1 MTTNDVSLRMLRSR
15 SRQAQEY
22 SRIDEQPE
30 PERSG
35 YQPRDRA
42 ITLPSLPRIYGG
54 RRVSYLDG
62 KLMAGDEVVRVRK
75 PDGGR

>member
-22 SRIDEQPE
+22 SRNDTQPE

-35 YQPRDRA
+35 YQPRSQV
-42 ITLPSLPRIYGG
+42 ISLPILVSIYGG
-54 RRVSYLDG
+54 RPVTYANGR
-62 KLMAGDEVVRVRK
+62 LMAGDEVVRVRK
-75 PDGGR
+75 EIRT